1 MTTIDWFSN
10 YFNQDILTENKFL
23 KDIMET
29 TKNTNNIN
37 SKIEVQEKNYFDKIQ
52 ELKDYNI
59 EEINKDLENT
69 TSLEIIQ
76 KELEIIKLISKYSL
90 QNNKIELNFI
100 KKILNILLE
109 LSNILRLRINQNKIT
124 IEDTKNTNILS
135 RCSYKFCNFKENCSY
150 NYSTKKK
157 KNNFCYQDHYVH
169 NMVCYDISVLI
180 NYLENN
186 FENEDFIKPN
196 KDILKSINTLSFVIN
211 HMENELRAKCIYLET
226 SEWDKNHYNNI
237 KKNICKDVSL

>member
-10 YFNQDILTENKFL
+10 YFNQDILAENKFL

-37 SKIEVQEKNYFDKIQ
+37 SKIEIQEKTYFDKIH
-52 ELKDYNI
+52 ELKEYNI
-59 EEINKDLENT
+59 DEISKEFENT

-90 QNNKIELNFI
+90 QNNEIELKFI
-100 KKILNILLE
+100 TKILNILLE
-109 LSNILRLRINQNKIT
+109 LSNILRVRLNQNKIN
-124 IEDTKNTNILS
+124 IENTKNINVLS

-211 HMENELRAKCIYLET
+211 HMENELRAKCIYLEN
-226 SEWDKNHYNNI
+226 SEWEKYHYNNI
-237 KKNICKDVSL
+237 KTSKCKDISL

>member
-180 NYLENN
+180 
-186 FENEDFIKPN
+186 
-196 KDILKSINTLSFVIN
+196 S
-211 HMENELRAKCIYLET
+211 
-226 SEWDKNHYNNI
+226 
-237 KKNICKDVSL
+237 